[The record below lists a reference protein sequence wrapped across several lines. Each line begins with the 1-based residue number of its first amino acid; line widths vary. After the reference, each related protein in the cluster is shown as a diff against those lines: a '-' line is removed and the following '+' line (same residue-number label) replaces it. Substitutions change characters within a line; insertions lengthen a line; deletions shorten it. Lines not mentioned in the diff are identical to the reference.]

1 MKQNNRIVAFTLV
14 LIMLTACFTV
24 FGSAAEFAFTKKGD
38 EVNVNDDV
46 TYQRYDLTSGV
57 TGDTVDAVAMEFD
70 PADGY
75 IPMAFIS
82 NAGSATRLKSHYNTA
97 VNKYGYDVV
106 GIINGSFFSMADG
119 TLVHSVV
126 SNGKVFS
133 SHAGDSADVI
143 AFTEDGKAYA
153 VTSCLD
159 FGLYINGASVGSI
172 YYVNK
177 THGTSESKA
186 SGWGNGYYYYDT
198 SCGKIA
204 DTNPYVNGYHV
215 LCKKIDNTDLVVGRT
230 MKGEVISVTH
240 AADQL
245 NVSEGYEDESDKF
258 VIFVKETSTN
268 AKYVKD
274 LKEGDS
280 VNVTVTE
287 TVESSREIMEKA
299 NSAIANVGWLVKD
312 GVDRTYIDSI
322 IGTHKVTTTLAR
334 WTALGTRP
342 DGSWVFFTSDGGSTG
357 SKPNTTLRD
366 VAAAMIQMG
375 CNNVFRMDGG
385 GSTAMYTKNTGSGEP
400 GYLMLSGTESTCR
413 AVSDCILIVKKSS
426 VQKAELTEALQ
437 NRIAELKAGGSL
449 EAAVQEAVEEAETY
463 LSESDVPVTGTVR
476 SLLAKINEVAS
487 GKGELQNLLANA
499 YGVSYK
505 DYSEEVLTEL
515 RAAYANGNAVFGDP
529 EATGEQVRAAA
540 DALAYWLALTG
551 DQEIPLSIG
560 AKYTIDQGAV
570 YSNPT
575 YVEAITDDG
584 KRLTD
589 GRKGS
594 TEITSPAY
602 TAFEKGSSQKP
613 VITIDLGEVKDADS
627 FKLYAGVRGDW
638 GISAPVSVL
647 VEVSEDGSAYT
658 AAGTMKGSEGRVYN
672 ESAPCKSTEL
682 KLVLDSAVKV
692 RYARFTVTT
701 TGNFGWFD
709 ELEVCKNVK
718 PVQNAIYITQFN
730 KQILTNNCSIFTST
744 VGNLSD
750 QTAVNAKYT
759 QNVFLKWDEEAG
771 YYVVTKNTFGGG
783 SAPNLVLGEGEILL
797 AVHGD
802 SGTAGYPNRQLASK
816 IKVGDRVAF
825 YGVDFENESIGVAP
839 YAFRLDYTVKFVNY
853 DNKVISEK
861 KYTYGDPVEIPE
873 EPTRPDANGK
883 SYKFAGWD
891 KEVAAT
897 VTEDA
902 TYKATYTEGA
912 AFVPGDVN
920 GNGKIDASDYAMA
933 KRAYLKTYTLSE
945 EQLMRADINKNNKL
959 DASEY
964 AMIKRHYLKTYTIP
978 GAEGK

>member
-1 MKQNNRIVAFTLV
+1 MKQNNRIVAFALV

-24 FGSAAEFAFTKKGD
+24 FGSATGFAFTTKGAK
-38 EVNVNDDV
+38 VNINEDV
-46 TYQRYDLTSGV
+46 TYQRYDLTSGENGNKV
-57 TGDTVDAVAMEFD
+57 EAVAMEFD

-97 VNKYGYDVV
+97 MNKYGYEVV
-106 GIINGSFFSMADG
+106 GVINGSFFSMADG

-133 SHAGDSADVI
+133 SHAGDSAEVI

-153 VTSCLD
+153 VNSCLD
-159 FGLYINGASVGSI
+159 FSLYINGASAGSL

-177 THGTSESKA
+177 TSGTAESKA
-186 SGWGNGYYYYDT
+186 SNWGNGFYYYDT
-198 SCGKIA
+198 SCGSIA

-215 LCKKIDNTDLVVGRT
+215 LCKKLDNTDLVISRT

-245 NVSEGYEDESDKF
+245 KVSEGYEDESDKF
-258 VIFVKETSTN
+258 LIFVKETSTN

-280 VNVTVTE
+280 VNITVTE

-312 GVDRTYIDSI
+312 GVDRTHIDST
-322 IGTHKVTTTLAR
+322 IGTHSVTLQAR

-342 DGSWVFFTSDGGSTG
+342 DGSWVFFTSEGGSTG
-357 SKPNTTLRD
+357 SNGSVTLRD
-366 VAAAMIQMG
+366 VAAAMMQMG

-385 GSTAMYTKNTGSGEP
+385 GSTAMYVKDTGDGNP
-400 GYLMLSGTESTCR
+400 GYVMVSGTESTCR

-426 VQKAELTEALQ
+426 VQKDELTGALQ

-463 LSESDVPVTGTVR
+463 LAETDVPVTGTVR
-476 SLLAKINEVAS
+476 SLLAKINEAAS
-487 GKGELQNLLANA
+487 GKDELQNLLANA
-499 YGVSYK
+499 AGVSYQ

-515 RAAYANGNAVFGDP
+515 RAAYANGSAVFGDP
-529 EATGEQVRAAA
+529 EATGEQVKAAT

-551 DQEIPLSIG
+551 DQEFPLSIG
-560 AKYTIDQGAV
+560 AKYTIDQGKF

-575 YVEAITDDG
+575 YVDAITDDG

-602 TAFEKGSSQKP
+602 TAFESGSSQKP
-613 VITIDLGEVKDADS
+613 IITIDLGEVKEADS
-627 FKLYAGVRGDW
+627 FKLYAGGGDW

-672 ESAPCKSTEL
+672 ESAPWKSTEL
-682 KLVLDSAVKV
+682 KLALDSAVKV

-709 ELEVCKNVK
+709 ELEVCRTAK
-718 PVQNAIYITQFN
+718 PVQNAVYITQVN
-730 KQILTNNCSIFTST
+730 KQILTNDCSIFTSA
-744 VGNLSD
+744 VGNLSN
-750 QTAVNAKYT
+750 QGAVNAKYT
-759 QNVFLKWDEEAG
+759 QNVFLKWNEEAG
-771 YYVVTKNTFGGG
+771 YYVVTKNSFGGG
-783 SAPNLVLGEGEILL
+783 SAPNVTLEEDEILL

-802 SGTAGYPNRQLASK
+802 SGTTGYPNRQRASK
-816 IKVGDRVAF
+816 FQVGDRVAF
-825 YGVDFENESIGVAP
+825 YGVDFENETLTVAP
-839 YAFRLDYTVKFVNY
+839 YAVKLDYTVKFVNW
-853 DNKVISEK
+853 DNTVISEK
-861 KYTYGDPVEIPE
+861 VYAYGDKVEIPE
-873 EPTRPDANGK
+873 DPTRPDVNGK
-883 SYKFAGWD
+883 SYTFKGWN

-897 VTEDA
+897 VTEDI

-920 GNGKIDASDYAMA
+920 GNGKIDTADYAMC
-933 KRAYLKTYTLSE
+933 KRAYLKTFTLSE
-945 EQLMRADINKNNKL
+945 EQLMRADINKNGKV